1 MVVSGSRALTAGLAA
16 SLALALSACAA
27 GPRARTVPVPDAVV
41 ERVPVG
47 EWPLLVDDLD
57 PGSFAEACGYSTSYL
72 KELPAETVFSFGGE
86 KRTAAQLA
94 AGVSRLC
101 EIALNE
107 PDLERRTEILRR
119 EFVLLRSV
127 GRDGHGDV
135 LFTGYY
141 EPLVAARRRPEPP
154 FEHPVYGVPDDLLTV
169 NLEAFGLE
177 PASPTL
183 VGRVEGRQ
191 VVPYAEREEI
201 DFENGLRAPVPVL
214 GYLADLVD
222 VFFLQVQGSGTLIFP
237 DGTRIRAGY
246 ARSNGRPY
254 RSIGKLLLD
263 EDVVSREEMSM
274 QAIRSYLADNPQE
287 LRRVLS
293 YNPSYVFF
301 RPLEASGGPLG
312 CYQLPV
318 TAGRSIATDRR
329 LFPAPV
335 VVYIE
340 GALPLPGGGERR
352 FARFALNQDTGGSIR
367 GPGRVDLFLG
377 AGDEA
382 AEVAG
387 RMQHSG
393 RLYVLLPKGY

>member
-16 SLALALSACAA
+16 SLALALSACGA

-201 DFENGLRAPVPVL
+201 DFEKGLRAPVPVL

-340 GALPLPGGGERR
+340 GAFPVPGGGERR

-393 RLYVLLPKGY
+393 RLYFLLPKGY